1 MAIHITARGIFR
13 CFRKILSIVFT
24 VLFCDL
30 LLRISFMLLFFIL
43 LPFFI
48 IYDHVIPS
56 FWLFARSMQP
66 ILDTFF
72 GRLLPSLFAL
82 VLSLLPPVVVF
93 FFTKRILIPL
103 SLKVF
108 QLTW

>member
-1 MAIHITARGIFR
+1 MAFRITLRGIFR
-13 CFRKILSIVFT
+13 CFRKLLSIFFT
-24 VLFCDL
+24 LLFCDL
-30 LLRISFMLLFFIL
+30 LLRISFVLLFFLL

-56 FWLFARSMQP
+56 IVLFARSTRP

-72 GRLLPSLFAL
+72 GRLLPSLFAF
-82 VLSLLPPVVVF
+82 VLSLVPPILIF
-93 FFTKRILIPL
+93 FFTKRILIPV
-103 SLKVF
+103 SIKIF